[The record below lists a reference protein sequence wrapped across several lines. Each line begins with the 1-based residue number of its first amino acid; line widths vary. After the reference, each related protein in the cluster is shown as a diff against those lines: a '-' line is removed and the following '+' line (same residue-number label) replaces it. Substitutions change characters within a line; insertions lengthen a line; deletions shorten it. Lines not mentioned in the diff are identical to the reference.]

1 MLQVTDLIRAGVGPV
16 SFGLEMGQCLAVTG
30 PSGAGK
36 TLLLRAIADL
46 DPNQGSIHLNSQER
60 RALAA
65 PQWRTKVGLVPA
77 ETGWW
82 ADTVADHFSRPDD
95 AAQLLEALGV
105 PGDALNW
112 QVQRLSTGERHRLA
126 IARALQ
132 LEPDV
137 LLLDEPTAALD
148 KQATRRV
155 ETVLRGQLKA
165 GKAIVLVTH
174 DAAQLKRLAHS
185 QIALSG
191 GKASAQEPVG

>member
-1 MLQVTDLIRAGVGPV
+1 MLHVSNLSRPGLGPV
-16 SFGLEMGQCLAVTG
+16 SFSLGKGQCLGVTG

-46 DPNQGSIHLNSQER
+46 DPNEGKVELAGAER
-60 RALAA
+60 RSMPA
-65 PQWRTKVGLVPA
+65 PEWRSKAGLVPA
-77 ETGWW
+77 ESGWW
-82 ADTVADHFSRPDD
+82 ADKVREHFDRPGE
-95 AAQLLEALGV
+95 AIGILEALGL
-105 PGDALNW
+105 PGDAIDW

-148 KQATRRV
+148 KQATRKV
-155 ETVLRGQLKA
+155 EAVLTAQMKA

-185 QIALSG
+185 KLELAG
-191 GKASAQEPVG
+191 GRASAQEPVR

>member
-1 MLQVTDLIRAGVGPV
+1 M
-16 SFGLEMGQCLAVTG
+16 
-30 PSGAGK
+30 
-36 TLLLRAIADL
+36 
-46 DPNQGSIHLNSQER
+46 
-60 RALAA
+60 LAA

-82 ADTVADHFSRPDD
+82 ADTVAQHFSRPGE
-95 AAQLLEALGV
+95 AAALLEALGL
-105 PGDALNW
+105 PGDALSW

-132 LEPDV
+132 LAPDV

-148 KQATRRV
+148 KQATKKV
-155 ETVLRGQLKA
+155 EAVLRGQLQA

-185 QIALSG
+185 QVALSG